1 MIEMASEDLEISLHL
16 DIDRLQQTFMEKDFA
31 DAFLFDAL
39 TSVLFGQIRV
49 SCSGH
54 ERAAIDNERLLVN
67 LKRVWKRKSTSPQ
80 NGPPGRKTMRL
91 IEPIA
96 PCAMCSYIATQ
107 KHSLKTHYKL
117 KHLGGGDL
125 VMTCQICKV
134 KLKTKGYMKKH
145 YMTVHKLDDNVAQN
159 MVNSQTDK

>member
-1 MIEMASEDLEISLHL
+1 MASEDLEISLHL

-96 PCAMCSYIATQ
+96 RKDVQTALKDLNLMPDIGADLGTFPLYI
-107 KHSLKTHYKL
+107 
-117 KHLGGGDL
+117 
-125 VMTCQICKV
+125 
-134 KLKTKGYMKKH
+134 
-145 YMTVHKLDDNVAQN
+145 
-159 MVNSQTDK
+159 